1 MIRLFIL
8 LIGATL
14 ILLGCAGTSHYYR
27 LDNDKINIY
36 LTNPNAERVLFLSSI
51 DQFQPHEALKD
62 KKGIWEVTL
71 PSDKEL
77 RYFYIVDGK
86 VFTPDCDQTDMDD
99 LGGRNC
105 IYVPGR

>member
-1 MIRLFIL
+1 MIRLFAL

-14 ILLGCAGTSHYYR
+14 ILSGCAGPSHFYK
-27 LDNDKINIY
+27 LDNDKIHIY
-36 LTNPNAERVLFLSSI
+36 LTNSNAEKVLFLSSI

-62 KKGIWEVTL
+62 KKDIWEITV
-71 PSDKEL
+71 PSNKEL

-86 VFTPDCDQTDMDD
+86 VFIPDCDQTDMDD

-105 IYVPGR
+105 IYVPGQ